1 MQHATYGAL
10 PQALKLRLK
19 EANVFFSQSYADFIA
34 ACGET
39 LYFLF
44 DEERVIPIRYR

>member
-19 EANVFFSQSYADFIA
+19 EANVLFSQSYAEFIA

-39 LYFLF
+39 
-44 DEERVIPIRYR
+44 